1 MNNSQIKRQRLNYNR
16 TDRINHLPHG
26 ILIHI
31 LSFLPNMDVVWSV
44 LNIFSFFEKNF
55 TIENENYVLNIN

>member
-31 LSFLPNMDVVWSV
+31 LSFLPNMDVVRRV
-44 LNIFSFFEKNF
+44 LNIFSFFEKKF
-55 TIENENYVLNIN
+55 YY